1 MKNFLFFVAVCLL
14 AFVALAN
21 AGSPYAGEETR
32 EIKTLSQEE
41 VEAYLNGKGLG
52 YAKAAELNQFP
63 GPKHVMELGKELTLT
78 AKQTSLTQA
87 VFDDMKAQA
96 ITFGIQ
102 LVDQERELNQQFA
115 SQSIDADS
123 LETLLLDI
131 GALQAKIR
139 YVHLSAHLEQK
150 AILTKHQILL
160 YDQLRGYETSH
171 SGKHNHS
178 HKPMRQNKSFNS
190 DTSTAG
196 AA

>member
-1 MKNFLFFVAVCLL
+1 VKIFPFFVVVSLL
-14 AFVALAN
+14 AIVALAN

-41 VEAYLNGKGLG
+41 VEGYLNGKGLG

-63 GPKHVMELGKELTLT
+63 GPKHVLELGEELALT
-78 AKQTSLTQA
+78 TEQTSLTQA

-160 YDQLRGYETSH
+160 YDQLRGYGTSH
-171 SGKHNHS
+171 NGKHNQS
-178 HKPMRQNKSFNS
+178 H
-190 DTSTAG
+190 
-196 AA
+196 